1 MNQYLMIRS
10 LTLSLVS
17 IRPSHSN
24 KYIKSRMISKLLF
37 NICSIFIRWRH
48 LEVHQKLLVMKVK
61 WLISLEKTLRLSKN
75 YKLFK
80 RLNALNKVFKKKART
95 KALKISGYNMNNRSI
110 AFFVMLKGWCNIIV
124 YQINF
129 IT

>member
-24 KYIKSRMISKLLF
+24 KYIRSRMISKLLF
-37 NICSIFIRWRH
+37 SICSIFIRWRH

-110 AFFVMLKGWCNIIV
+110 AFFVMLKGWCSIIV